1 MHLFT
6 LIQVFAMAALWAVK
20 LSPAALAFPFVL
32 ILLVP
37 VRLFLFKYLFSEQ
50 ELEQVRCGL
59 HFFVCHFV
67 LVVIGLGCKRFRVG
81 VFGLGLLDF
90 GLGMR
95 SGDE

>member
-6 LIQVFAMAALWAVK
+6 VIQVFAMAALWAVK

-59 HFFVCHFV
+59 
-67 LVVIGLGCKRFRVG
+67 VVIGLGCKRFQVG

>member
-6 LIQVFAMAALWAVK
+6 VIQVFAMAALWAVK

-50 ELEQVRCGL
+50 ELEQVRCRL
-59 HFFVCHFV
+59 HYLVCQFE
-67 LVVIGLGCKRFRVG
+67 LVVIRRASKRYQYVVYGF
-81 VFGLGLLDF
+81 GLLDF